1 MFYLNDVIKHT
12 FLTPFYCKFQGS
24 PYLCNVFFIVLDLR
38 LTKVGLSGA
47 LFYVYTFR
55 LSTSFLFF
63 CSFLLIP
70 AIFLWNVRTSLCI
83 FAIFVRQLIK
93 YRRI

>member
-47 LFYVYTFR
+47 LFLCLYVSSVNF
-55 LSTSFLFF
+55 LSL
-63 CSFLLIP
+63 FLLLFIDSGYFFVERSYFP
-70 AIFLWNVRTSLCI
+70 LYIRYLCPSI
-83 FAIFVRQLIK
+83 N
-93 YRRI
+93 